1 MIDSNTKIAVI
12 GLGVLGGS
20 YVEALSYKHIE
31 CIGIDIDEKAVAY
44 AKEKGWIQKGSSDPS
59 LIKDA
64 DIVVSC
70 LYPHTFIQWLKQNQ
84 QYIKQN
90 ALLTDVTGVKR
101 KVIEEV
107 NGILRDDIE
116 FIACHP
122 MAGKE
127 YKGILFAD
135 ASKFKDANFIIVP
148 TNNNSL
154 KAIQTAR
161 ELAETLGFT
170 RISELSAEDH
180 DRMIGFLSQL
190 THVIAVSL
198 MNVTDNPELVEYTG
212 DSFRDLTRIAEIN
225 ESMWPELFIDNK
237 DYLLAEINAFENEM
251 DNFKKLLEND
261 DYEGMKEKMI
271 LSTERRK
278 LFNK

>member
-20 YVEALSYKHIE
+20 YVEALSNKHIE
-31 CIGIDIDEKAVAY
+31 CIGIDIDEKTVAY
-44 AKEKGWIQKGSSDPS
+44 AKEKGWIQKGGSDPS
-59 LIKDA
+59 LIKEA

-107 NGILRDDIE
+107 NEILREDIE

-261 DYEGMKEKMI
+261 DCEGMKEKMI